1 MVATTFL
8 INFIALSALC
18 YRQAFT
24 SHRDLWWW
32 LAYALFAIWLL
43 RRAWRLKRRVA
54 DLVIAAGIHCDLK
67 RVHGERSRAKAAE

>member
-1 MVATTFL
+1 MPGALGIREAGGVAIFRL
-8 INFIALSALC
+8 LGLDESAGLAL
-18 YRQAFT
+18 
-24 SHRDLWWW
+24 
-32 LAYALFAIWLL
+32 WLL